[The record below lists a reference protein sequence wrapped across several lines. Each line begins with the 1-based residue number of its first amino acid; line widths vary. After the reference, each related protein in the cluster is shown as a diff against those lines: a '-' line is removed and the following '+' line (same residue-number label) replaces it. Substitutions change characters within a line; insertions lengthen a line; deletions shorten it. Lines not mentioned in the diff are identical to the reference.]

1 MNWLSH
7 LNQRRRDSPLAV
19 RLLAYILLF
28 SSLITLLSTALQVY
42 FEYRNDLSV
51 INDRI
56 QQLEAT
62 SLDNLANAMWLIN
75 SQQIETQLHGLYQ
88 LADMLYLQ
96 VDTQFDERFSAGT
109 PPRPDTPLISR
120 NYTLKHT
127 TPEGEQYPLGT
138 LQLDISLERVYQH
151 LKEQVLVILATQA
164 VKTFLVSIFILYIFW
179 NIVTRHLGSL
189 SRYAAALTL
198 DRLEQPL
205 TLKRRQRR
213 PDELSQVVNAINSMR
228 LSLLDDI
235 DKRQQAEQALSDLN
249 EQLEARVT
257 QRTRE
262 LEQIN
267 GKLNH
272 TLEQLQGA
280 QAQLVE
286 SERLAALGGL
296 VAGVAH
302 EINTPLGIGLT
313 AATYMRDQ
321 SALQL
326 DNHRRLDG
334 DALVDFRDMTRE
346 CCDLIVSNLQR
357 AARLVSAFKQV
368 SVDQSSEQRRNF
380 DLGEYLQEI
389 LQSLA
394 PLLKKSAPE
403 ISIRCPAGLILC
415 SYPGAFYQIIS
426 NLIQNSLIHGFGEQR
441 GGHIWIE
448 VTEQDHTL
456 VLEYRDDGV
465 GIDSQ
470 LHSKVFD
477 PFYTTGRNL
486 GCSGLGL
493 HIAYNLVSQLL
504 QGRLRCLPPG
514 TDQGNG
520 ARFQIELPNSHRLQ
534 PLGTTSA

>member
-88 LADMLYLQ
+88 LPDMLYLQ

-205 TLKRRQRR
+205 NLKRRQRR
-213 PDELSQVVNAINSMR
+213 PDELSQVVSAINSMR
-228 LSLLDDI
+228 LSLMDDI
-235 DKRQQAEQALSDLN
+235 DKRRQAEQALSDLN

-267 GKLNH
+267 SKLNR

-326 DNHRRLDG
+326 DNHHRLDG

-357 AARLVSAFKQV
+357 AAQLVSAFKQV
-368 SVDQSSEQRRNF
+368 SVDQSSEQRRIF
-380 DLGEYLQEI
+380 DLGEYLREI

-426 NLIQNSLIHGFGEQR
+426 NLIQNSLIHGFAEQR

-504 QGRLRCLPPG
+504 QGRLRCLPPD

-520 ARFQIELPNSHRLQ
+520 ARFQIELPNSHRQ
-534 PLGTTSA
+534 PPLGPTSA